1 MSRRKNE
8 TTNAYSSKVDP
19 KQLKK
24 DNRKEQYEK
33 IKQATKKSTMHHQL
47 MLLMD
52 MTNKRKRFEKKE
64 NSALKEF
71 GKILKLPDG
80 VEKALGVEKMIG
92 VSKKFKAWEEELIR
106 NGEDINY
113 EISQREI
120 ALRVVNELVAKR
132 EKNGFSWDSA
142 KSWFQK
148 QRGTSKN
155 RRIQS
160 WLEKQK
166 LTDRQKNLVIHT
178 INILEDVE
186 YMTQNAAR
194 KISGNYKGKIYE
206 SAFSDSDDEELFV
219 KLKF

>member
-92 VSKKFKAWEEELIR
+92 VSKKLKAWEEELIR